1 VEDFG
6 SLPFFLF
13 TNKYYQTKDYWEI
26 GELEYKLAFEYD
38 VVYETKKS
46 YYDLFKAAGISW
58 KKTTKSNPKTD
69 PDAVAVKKKEIET
82 LLENNRRELETG
94 KLRALLIDEC
104 HLMSM
109 ENTMCSFCSQL
120 SDTKSN

>member
-1 VEDFG
+1 MM
-6 SLPFFLF
+6 
-13 TNKYYQTKDYWEI
+13 Q
-26 GELEYKLAFEYD
+26 LEK
-38 VVYETKKS
+38 TKKS
-46 YYDLFKAAGISW
+46 YYDLFKAAGISQ

-69 PDAVAVKKKEIET
+69 PDAVAVKRKEIET

>member
-1 VEDFG
+1 M
-6 SLPFFLF
+6 S
-13 TNKYYQTKDYWEI
+13 
-26 GELEYKLAFEYD
+26 EYD

-58 KKTTKSNPKTD
+58 KKTTKLNPKAD

-82 LLENNRRELETG
+82 LLENNRNEIETG

-104 HLMSM
+104 HLMWGD
-109 ENTMCSFCSQL
+109 L
-120 SDTKSN
+120 SGYIWAAAFGGKLPPETCLGKTDQ